1 MNLQGRDPS
10 PNCKFSGWALCP
22 HCDNADSRVSTDSL
36 IGTLQEILTLPPA
49 SRCPTGQKTQQGWST
64 TGSLRIFIS
73 DNLSQAW
80 AFLLAIIC
88 LSPLKFSILEPN
100 FLQKCSGNHLLFLPK
115 KHPALPKPATVTR
128 VQCCLVTYGYCTFV
142 TSSDLKH
149 SSILFFVIREQ
160 SLSLSSRILNWF
172 LMESITWEASFSLSD
187 SASLLASSSL
197 EPLACSPG
205 PPWAPLFVHLE
216 QVKIKV
222 APLRSMISGIS

>member
-88 LSPLKFSILEPN
+88 LSPSSFQYLNPIFFMN
-100 FLQKCSGNHLLFLPK
+100 FLQKCAGNHLLFLPK
-115 KHPALPKPATVTR
+115 KHPALPKPATVTSI
-128 VQCCLVTYGYCTFV
+128 QCCLVTYGYCTFV

-160 SLSLSSRILNWF
+160 SSSLSSKILNWF
-172 LMESITWEASFSLSD
+172 FDGI
-187 SASLLASSSL
+187 
-197 EPLACSPG
+197 
-205 PPWAPLFVHLE
+205 HH
-216 QVKIKV
+216 
-222 APLRSMISGIS
+222 LRS